1 MKVKGKIMIVHNIGG
16 IVMGMCPLC
25 NGFDATQQT
34 CTQCGSVVEEVG
46 KVTDFLDD
54 YSAYMDIDVLKLVD
68 GDMNSYENSDCL
80 HLFNCPVCKKET
92 IYTVK
97 E

>member
-1 MKVKGKIMIVHNIGG
+1 MMDG
-16 IVMGMCPLC
+16 
-25 NGFDATQQT
+25 
-34 CTQCGSVVEEVG
+34 G

-68 GDMNSYENSDCL
+68 GDLTSLTEN
-80 HLFNCPVCKKET
+80 VCIHVISCT
-92 IYTVK
+92 ICQQDLILAVN